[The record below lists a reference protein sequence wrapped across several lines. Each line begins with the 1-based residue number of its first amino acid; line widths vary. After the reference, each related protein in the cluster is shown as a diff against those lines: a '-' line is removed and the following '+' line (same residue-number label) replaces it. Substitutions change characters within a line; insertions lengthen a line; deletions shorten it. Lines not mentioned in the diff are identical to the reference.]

1 MHIPLTRAARA
12 VTVAVVASTWLGNAA
27 VFAQRGDPAP
37 TPQFEVA
44 SIKPVTFSDTD
55 RAQLLKVGGTCG
67 LPPLERSG
75 SRVHVP
81 FSKLCG
87 LIRVAYDV
95 AEYQVVGM
103 TNGEL
108 SDYFEIDA
116 RVGSTPTL
124 DETRLMLQSLLA
136 ERFRLRVHREP
147 RETPVYVL
155 TVAKGGPKKTACTNP
170 EAPSIYTPGRL
181 LSCRPPMPMARVAQ
195 FFSRETHR
203 PVLVE
208 TGLTAPDVFEL
219 YWLPEG
225 AEPQPDSPPSLF
237 TAIQEQLGLKLEAR
251 RGTVE
256 AIVVD
261 HAEGPSPN

>member
-1 MHIPLTRAARA
+1 MRKGLIPSGRA
-12 VTVAVVASTWLGNAA
+12 VALALVASAMLA
-27 VFAQRGDPAP
+27 VSSLSAQRGDST

-44 SIKPVTFSDTD
+44 SIKLVTFSDET
-55 RAQLLKVGGTCG
+55 RAQLQKVGGSCA
-67 LPPLERSG
+67 LPYLERSG
-75 SRVHVP
+75 SRVHVQ
-81 FSKLCG
+81 FSELCG

-95 AEYQVVGM
+95 ADYQVVWM
-103 TNGEL
+103 PSVEP
-108 SDYFEIDA
+108 SEYFEIDA
-116 RVGSTPTL
+116 RAEKPPTT
-124 DETRLMLQSLLA
+124 DEARLMMQSLLA
-136 ERFRLRVHREP
+136 ERFRLRVHREA
-147 RETPVYVL
+147 RDAPVYVL
-155 TVAKGGPKKTACTNP
+155 TAAKGGPKKTACTNP
-170 EAPSIYTPGRL
+170 EAPSLYTPGRL
-181 LSCRPPMPMARVAQ
+181 LSCRPPMPMARIAQ

-203 PVLVE
+203 PVVVE

>member
-1 MHIPLTRAARA
+1 MTIAL
-12 VTVAVVASTWLGNAA
+12 VASAPLAA
-27 VFAQRGDPAP
+27 SSLFAQRGDSTT

-44 SIKPVTFSDTD
+44 SVKPVTFSDEA
-55 RAQLLKVGGTCG
+55 RAQLQKVGGACA
-67 LPPLERSG
+67 LPYLERSG
-75 SRVHVP
+75 SRVHVQ

-95 AEYQVVGM
+95 ADYQVVWM
-103 TNGEL
+103 PSAEP
-108 SDYFEIDA
+108 SEYFEIDA
-116 RVGSTPTL
+116 RAGTTATI
-124 DETRLMLQSLLA
+124 DEARAMLQSLLA

-155 TVAKGGPKKTACTNP
+155 TAAKGGPKKTACTNP
-170 EAPSIYTPGRL
+170 EAPSVYTSGRL
-181 LSCRPPMPMARVAQ
+181 LSCRPTLPMGRVAQ
-195 FFSRETHR
+195 LLGRETHR
-203 PVLVE
+203 PVLVD
-208 TGLTAPDVFEL
+208 TGLTGPDVFEL

-261 HAEGPSPN
+261 HAEGPSAN

>member
-1 MHIPLTRAARA
+1 MRAGLIPTRRT
-12 VTVAVVASTWLGNAA
+12 VTIALVASALGT
-27 VFAQRGDPAP
+27 VSPLSAQRGDSA
-37 TPQFEVA
+37 TTAQFEVA
-44 SIKPVTFSDTD
+44 SVKPVTFSDEA
-55 RAQLLKVGGTCG
+55 RAQLQKVGGSCA
-67 LPPLERSG
+67 LPSVERSG
-75 SRVHVP
+75 SRVHVQ

-95 AEYQVVGM
+95 ADFQVVWM
-103 TNGEL
+103 PSGEL

-116 RVGSTPTL
+116 RAGGTPTL
-124 DETRLMLQSLLA
+124 DEARLMLQSLLA
-136 ERFRLRVHREP
+136 ERFRLRVHREH

-155 TVAKGGPKKTACTNP
+155 TAARGGPKKTACTNP
-170 EAPSIYTPGRL
+170 EAPSIYQPGRL
-181 LSCRPPMPMARVAQ
+181 LSCRPPMPMTRIAQ

-225 AEPQPDSPPSLF
+225 AEPLPDSPPSLF
-237 TAIQEQLGLKLEAR
+237 TAIQEQLGLKLEPR
-251 RGTVE
+251 RGSVD

-261 HAEGPSPN
+261 HVEGPSPN

>member
-1 MHIPLTRAARA
+1 MGMRSIPRRWAATS
-12 VTVAVVASTWLGNAA
+12 VFIASALLATSSLS
-27 VFAQRGDPAP
+27 AQRGDSAT

-44 SIKPVTFSDTD
+44 SIKPVTFSDEA
-55 RAQLLKVGGTCG
+55 RAQLQKAGGTCA
-67 LPPLERSG
+67 LPLLERSG
-75 SRVHVP
+75 SRVHVQ

-95 AEYQVVGM
+95 ADYQIVGIP
-103 TNGEL
+103 NIEP
-108 SDYFEIDA
+108 SEYFEIDA
-116 RVGSTPTL
+116 RAWTTPTI
-124 DETRLMLQSLLA
+124 DEARVMLQSLLA

-147 RETPVYVL
+147 REAPVYVL
-155 TVAKGGPKKTACTNP
+155 TAAKGGPKKTACTNP
-170 EAPSIYTPGRL
+170 EAPSVYTPGRL

-195 FFSRETHR
+195 LLGRETHR
-203 PVLVE
+203 PVLVDTE
-208 TGLTAPDVFEL
+208 LTGPDLFEL

-251 RGTVE
+251 RGTVD

-261 HAEGPSPN
+261 HVEGPSPN

>member
-108 SDYFEIDA
+108 SDYFEVDA

-124 DETRLMLQSLLA
+124 DETRVMLQSLLA
-136 ERFRLRVHREP
+136 ERFRLRVHREA
-147 RETPVYVL
+147 RVAPVYVL
-155 TVAKGGPKKTACTNP
+155 T
-170 EAPSIYTPGRL
+170 
-181 LSCRPPMPMARVAQ
+181 AR
-195 FFSRETHR
+195 S
-203 PVLVE
+203 
-208 TGLTAPDVFEL
+208 G
-219 YWLPEG
+219 
-225 AEPQPDSPPSLF
+225 
-237 TAIQEQLGLKLEAR
+237 
-251 RGTVE
+251 
-256 AIVVD
+256 
-261 HAEGPSPN
+261 